1 MMRWLWLPILLVLT
15 GCSIMV
21 PWSLPIRH
29 PAPTGEAVSPAK
41 FASEKRS
48 VVRLSGMATS
58 CDKQI
63 EGTGFVFTLHRV
75 VTPAHVVAGVTES
88 LTVTADDGKAYEARV
103 VAFDPDVDVAVLY
116 APDLPAHPLLIDAAP
131 LGEAHLIGYPK
142 GAKQPVW
149 LPAAMEQTLE
159 AEGPNIYRKHDVTRT
174 VIAISADMSPGLS
187 GAPLIVPG
195 GTVAGMA
202 FAAATSQPNR
212 GYVLPAEE
220 LLPITNAASETTKRV
235 STHECD

>member
-1 MMRWLWLPILLVLT
+1 
-15 GCSIMV
+15 MV

-58 CDKQI
+58 CDKQL

-88 LTVTADDGKAYEARV
+88 LTVTTDDGKTYEARV

-116 APDLPAHPLLIDAAP
+116 APELPAHPLLIDAAP
-131 LGEAHLIGYPK
+131 LGAAHLIGYPK
-142 GAKQPVW
+142 DAEQPVG
-149 LPAAMEQTLE
+149 LPAVMEQTVE
-159 AEGPNIYRKHDVTRT
+159 ADGPDIYRKHDTTRT
-174 VIAISADMSPGLS
+174 VLAISADVSPGLS

-195 GTVAGMA
+195 GTVAGMV
-202 FAAATSQPNR
+202 FAAAIREPHL
-212 GYVLPAEE
+212 GYALPAEE

-235 STHECD
+235 STRECD